1 MVVAG
6 SEGGKAGDS
15 GSDFLDSL
23 DFSFVSKMFARVT
36 FLPSID
42 YNCAMERVSARRW
55 WDRIEPSILLGA
67 IPFRS
72 DWMALN
78 LGMNMTTEQM
88 VETEGVRGVV
98 SMNEDYEL
106 QLMGMEQE
114 AWKKLGVRF
123 LQLETTDI
131 FSAPTQAKLRTGVG
145 FMKEVVESGSSVYV
159 HCKAG
164 RTRSAT
170 LVAAYLIAEQ
180 GLKPEEAVAKMREV
194 RPHILLHSPQ
204 WAALKEFHRGV
215 NNHQQNSET
224 G

>member
-1 MVVAG
+1 MVVG
-6 SEGGKAGDS
+6 DQEGKAGDF
-15 GSDFLDSL
+15 SDSFY
-23 DFSFVSKMFARVT
+23 FFFVSKMFARVT
-36 FLPSID
+36 FLPSLA

-88 VETEGVRGVV
+88 VEAEGVRGVV

-106 QLMGMEQE
+106 QLMGMQEE

-131 FSAPTQAKLRTGVG
+131 FSAPSQVKLRSGVG

-180 GLKPEEAVAKMREV
+180 GLKPEEAVSKMREV

-215 NNHQQNSET
+215 DHQQNSET

>member
-1 MVVAG
+1 MVVG
-6 SEGGKAGDS
+6 GKEGGKEGDS
-15 GSDFLDSL
+15 SDFFY
-23 DFSFVSKMFARVT
+23 FSFVAKMFARVT
-36 FLPSID
+36 FFPSLA

-78 LGMNMTTEQM
+78 LGMNMTTQQM
-88 VETEGVRGVV
+88 VETEGVTGVV

-106 QLMGMEQE
+106 QLMGMQQD

-131 FSAPTQAKLRTGVG
+131 FSAPTQTKLRSGVS

-180 GLKPEEAVAKMREV
+180 GLNPEEAVAKMREA

-204 WAALKEFHRGV
+204 WAALKEFHQGANR
-215 NNHQQNSET
+215 QQNSET

>member
-1 MVVAG
+1 MVVG
-6 SEGGKAGDS
+6 GKEGGKAGDS
-15 GSDFLDSL
+15 SDFLDTF

-36 FLPSID
+36 FFPSLA

-55 WDRIEPSILLGA
+55 WDRIEPRILLGA

-78 LGMNMTTEQM
+78 LGMNMTTQQM
-88 VETEGVRGVV
+88 IEAEGVRGVV

-106 QLMGMEQE
+106 QLMGIQEE

-131 FSAPTQAKLRTGVG
+131 FSAPTQAKLRSGVG

-180 GLKPEEAVAKMREV
+180 GLKPEEAVAKMREA

-204 WAALKEFHRGV
+204 WAALKEFHSGANR
-215 NNHQQNSET
+215 QQDSET